1 MINQKLIIIT
11 PVYEDKDV
19 AKKLFKEIEEIYTDN
34 VFIVAINDGSVH
46 YPLEIDCIESAN
58 LPGVVI
64 KLKKNVG
71 HQRSIAVGLCY
82 VEEKMNDESQIVVMD
97 SDGEDKP
104 ESIKELLV
112 LLESKENDLIV
123 ASRKSRVETV
133 WFRFFY
139 IIYKWIFKLLSGR
152 KINFGNYVAL
162 KPLAVK
168 RLVSMQELW
177 IHVASCILMSKLR
190 IETCSIARG
199 ERYAGMSKSNFIGQ
213 VLHGFRALMVF
224 SEDVLVRVGM
234 ACALVAFLSVLG
246 GMSAVILKVFGFATP
261 GWFSVALG
269 ILLLVFLQTGA
280 LTLITL
286 MLTGVI
292 KSGSISPANYKDYV
306 DNVKH
311 TKNNNLNK

>member
-34 VFIVAINDGSVH
+34 VFIVAIDDGSVH